1 MGKKRRSLSLILR
14 NYFIA
19 GVVVL
24 IPIGFT
30 LYLSKILIGIS
41 SKILPKNINPNSYL
55 PFEIPGIEILIS
67 IIFITFVG
75 GLSLSF
81 LGKRLLKLIDD
92 LFKRIPFLRTVYS
105 AIVQMTETFSK
116 KDDNKKSVVLI
127 EYPRKG
133 VWAVGFATKENE
145 GEMSKKVNKK
155 LINVFVPTTPNP
167 TSGFLL
173 MFPID
178 EVIYLNM
185 SFEEEINRIEKE
197 NEDISDFKPLLKLY
211 DRADIIN
218 DIV

>member
-1 MGKKRRSLSLILR
+1 MNKKSKRKSLSLTIR

-41 SKILPKNINPNSYL
+41 SNLIPKNLNPNHYL
-55 PFEIPGIEILIS
+55 PFDIPGVEILIS
-67 IIFITFVG
+67 ILLITIVG

-81 LGKRLLKLIDD
+81 FGRRILKLIDD

-105 AIVQMTETFSK
+105 AVVQMTETFSK
-116 KDDNKKSVVLI
+116 KDDKKKSVVLI

-133 VWAVGFATKENE
+133 VWAVGFATKENT
-145 GEMSKKVNKK
+145 GEMADKTNKK

-173 MFPID
+173 MFPIED
-178 EVIYLNM
+178 VIYLNM
-185 SFEEEINRIEKE
+185 TFEEASK
-197 NEDISDFKPLLKLY
+197 F
-211 DRADIIN
+211 
-218 DIV
+218 IVSAGTSNKQS

>member
-1 MGKKRRSLSLILR
+1 MEKKSKRKSISLTLR
-14 NYFIA
+14 NYFIT

-41 SKILPKNINPNSYL
+41 SKLIPKNLNPNHYL
-55 PFEIPGIEILIS
+55 PFDIPGVEILIS
-67 IIFITFVG
+67 ILLITIVG

-81 LGKRLLKLIDD
+81 FGRRILKLIDD

-116 KDDNKKSVVLI
+116 KDDNKKSVVLV

-133 VWAVGFATKENE
+133 VWAVGFATKENT
-145 GEMSKKVNKK
+145 GEMAEKTNKK

-173 MFPID
+173 MFPIED
-178 EVIYLNM
+178 VIYLNM
-185 SFEEEINRIEKE
+185 TFEEASK
-197 NEDISDFKPLLKLY
+197 F
-211 DRADIIN
+211 
-218 DIV
+218 IVSAGTSSKQS